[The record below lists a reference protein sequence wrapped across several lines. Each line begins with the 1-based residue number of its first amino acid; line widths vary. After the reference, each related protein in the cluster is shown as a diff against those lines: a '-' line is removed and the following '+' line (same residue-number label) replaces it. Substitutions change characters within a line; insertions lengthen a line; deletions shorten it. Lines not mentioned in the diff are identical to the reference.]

1 MLLSYSTKTL
11 EAVEFASLTN
21 GRLEFYS
28 AKIILFDLRL
38 IFMYCSGPLRRTPS
52 SLESFYKDD
61 LSLLFISFD
70 IYIYTISEK
79 SSLNSCA
86 RYCNRGHWSRD
97 KKKKSKKSIAVP
109 RVCSDI
115 ILFPQSRVRRRQ
127 YCSYPGCK
135 HVDNSIHIQDYGFQN
150 VGLKEAN
157 TFKAICILKTIPS
170 VCCNLTQ
177 QWQSIGINESGLRK
191 QSWLVVCLR
200 DIFMRCRCEI
210 LLILFLNIY

>member
-1 MLLSYSTKTL
+1 MYLLFLYGENQYRGMKQEQNKQNVVTYVVTYRLDKLQYILHIHAHLSSLQMLLSYSTKTL

-86 RYCNRGHWSRD
+86 HYCNRGH
-97 KKKKSKKSIAVP
+97 
-109 RVCSDI
+109 
-115 ILFPQSRVRRRQ
+115 
-127 YCSYPGCK
+127 
-135 HVDNSIHIQDYGFQN
+135 
-150 VGLKEAN
+150 
-157 TFKAICILKTIPS
+157 
-170 VCCNLTQ
+170 
-177 QWQSIGINESGLRK
+177 
-191 QSWLVVCLR
+191 
-200 DIFMRCRCEI
+200 
-210 LLILFLNIY
+210 

>member
-21 GRLEFYS
+21 GRLEFYC

-61 LSLLFISFD
+61 LSLSLSPIYFIWY
-70 IYIYTISEK
+70 IYIYTISET

-97 KKKKSKKSIAVP
+97 KKKKSKKASLF
-109 RVCSDI
+109 RVFVATSFCFLSPVFDEGNI
-115 ILFPQSRVRRRQ
+115 V
-127 YCSYPGCK
+127 
-135 HVDNSIHIQDYGFQN
+135 HI
-150 VGLKEAN
+150 
-157 TFKAICILKTIPS
+157 
-170 VCCNLTQ
+170 
-177 QWQSIGINESGLRK
+177 
-191 QSWLVVCLR
+191 LVVN
-200 DIFMRCRCEI
+200 M
-210 LLILFLNIY
+210 

>member
-1 MLLSYSTKTL
+1 MLLSYLTKTL

-61 LSLLFISFD
+61 LSLSLSYLFHL

-97 KKKKSKKSIAVP
+97 KKKNSKIASLF
-109 RVCSDI
+109 RVFVATSFCFLI
-115 ILFPQSRVRRRQ
+115 
-127 YCSYPGCK
+127 
-135 HVDNSIHIQDYGFQN
+135 HVFDEGNIVHI
-150 VGLKEAN
+150 
-157 TFKAICILKTIPS
+157 
-170 VCCNLTQ
+170 
-177 QWQSIGINESGLRK
+177 
-191 QSWLVVCLR
+191 LVVK
-200 DIFMRCRCEI
+200 M
-210 LLILFLNIY
+210 

>member
-157 TFKAICILKTIPS
+157 TVLF
-170 VCCNLTQ
+170 
-177 QWQSIGINESGLRK
+177 QSNMHIEDHSLR
-191 QSWLVVCLR
+191 
-200 DIFMRCRCEI
+200 
-210 LLILFLNIY
+210 LL

>member
-21 GRLEFYS
+21 GRLEFYC

-97 KKKKSKKSIAVP
+97 KKKKSKKASLF
-109 RVCSDI
+109 RVFVATSFC
-115 ILFPQSRVRRRQ
+115 FVRRRQ
-127 YCSYPGCK
+127 SCSYPGCK

-157 TFKAICILKTIPS
+157 TVLF
-170 VCCNLTQ
+170 
-177 QWQSIGINESGLRK
+177 QSNMHIEDHSPR
-191 QSWLVVCLR
+191 
-200 DIFMRCRCEI
+200 
-210 LLILFLNIY
+210 LL